1 MCFATLEEV
10 DRRCEGGIRFLSAP
24 GPTKIPRMPDAADS
38 RLFLLDA
45 IGPFFR
51 ACRSRRINWSKIPFR
66 AIEEDGRIAPARAQQ
81 IRDDFRRLADA
92 AARIGFSALTLDD
105 LAHLYD
111 DLEFPAPLRARIGD
125 YRALY
130 RELFDIAA
138 ARDLRV
144 FLTTDVMYYNDL
156 LRRRL
161 RGNIGRIADYLAAA
175 CDRLFAEFPN
185 LAGVISRIGESDG
198 QDVEGD
204 FLSELTI
211 RTPRQARRLLRRW
224 LPVFERH
231 DRALIFRTWSVGAY
245 PIGDLMWN
253 RNTFRRTFDG
263 IESPALIISLKHGES
278 DFFRF
283 LPLNK
288 QFFRTGHR
296 KIIELQAR
304 REYEGFGEYP
314 AFIGWDCENV
324 ALQLRDRPDVVV
336 GASLWCQTG
345 GWGPFRRLT
354 LLDDNAIWS
363 ELNLHVALRILREGM
378 TAEEAIADFAR
389 TRLPGADVTRLT
401 RFLRLCEEV
410 IRELLYMHEFSR
422 RKLFFRR
429 LRIPPLLWVY
439 WDHII
444 INHSMRKIL
453 RCFVADGEAAIRQG
467 RAALEKIREMI
478 EMAPSLGLPEGDLQF
493 QYDTF
498 EILAVAREYYFR
510 PYNEEIR
517 ARLLAMVRQ
526 YRRRY
531 PVRYQIVLDF
541 RQTRLSRELLQR
553 TMALFVRDQR
563 GYRLFDRIVTIRF
576 LSWLYPLLRRF
587 SRDRMPELAERS
599 AMGIETLFR

>member
-1 MCFATLEEV
+1 MT
-10 DRRCEGGIRFLSAP
+10 
-24 GPTKIPRMPDAADS
+24 PDPEN

-51 ACRSRRINWSKIPFR
+51 ACRARRINWSKIPFR
-66 AIEEDGRIAPARAQQ
+66 DIEGNGRIAPARAAQ
-81 IRDDFRRLADA
+81 IRDDFGRLAAA
-92 AARIGFSALTLDD
+92 AARLGFTALTLDD
-105 LAHLYD
+105 LAHLAD
-111 DLEFPAPLRARIGD
+111 DPDYPAALREHLGD

-130 RELFDIAA
+130 RELFGIAA
-138 ARDLRV
+138 AQGLSV
-144 FLTTDVMYYNDL
+144 YVTTDVMYYNET
-156 LRRRL
+156 LRARL
-161 RGNIGRIADYLAAA
+161 RGRIGAVGDYLAAV
-175 CDRLFAEFPN
+175 CDRIFVEFPQ
-185 LAGVISRIGESDG
+185 LAGIIARIGESDG
-198 QDVEGD
+198 MDVEGD
-204 FLSELTI
+204 FRSELTL
-211 RTPRQARRLLRRW
+211 RTPAQTRRLLRRW
-224 LPVFERH
+224 LPAFERH
-231 DRALIFRTWSVGAY
+231 GRTLIFRTWGVGAY

-253 RNTFRRTFDG
+253 RKTFRRTFDG
-263 IESPALIISLKHGES
+263 IDSPALVISLKHGES

-296 KIIELQAR
+296 KIIEVQAR

-314 AFIGWDCENV
+314 AFIGWDCENY

-336 GASLWCQTG
+336 GASIWCQTG

-354 LLDDNAIWS
+354 LLDENSIWS
-363 ELNLHVALRILREGM
+363 EINLHAAIRILRDGW
-378 TAEEAIADFAR
+378 TTEEAIAEFAR
-389 TRLPGADVTRLT
+389 ERLHGADPTRLT
-401 RFLRLCEEV
+401 RFLRLSEEV

-453 RCFVADGEAAIRQG
+453 RCFVEDGEAAIRQG
-467 RAALEKIREMI
+467 RAALDKIREMI
-478 EMAPSLGLPEGDLQF
+478 ELAPSLGLPVEDLHF

-510 PYNEEIR
+510 PFNEEIC
-517 ARLLAMVRQ
+517 ARLRALARR

-531 PVRYQIVLDF
+531 RTPYQIVLNF
-541 RQTRLSRELLQR
+541 RQIRLSGKRLR
-553 TMALFVRDQR
+553 RMMSLFVRDQR

-576 LSWLYPLLRRF
+576 LSWLYPVLRRF
-587 SRDRMPELAERS
+587 SRDRMPDFAERS
-599 AMGIETLFR
+599 TMGIETLFR